1 MYNFLVSHARKIEIE
16 TNMDNLLD
24 EVHEKLNKSKRLK
37 LWRYHPIYRFHLQEA
52 VCQTESSDSSESLLS
67 GSPAF
72 VPDSGTSGF
81 VAGVGKG
88 LLLALPAFA
97 SPSFSCSAAST
108 CKSFC
113 QGMFNL

>member
-1 MYNFLVSHARKIEIE
+1 MLDTQTRYKISSDLY
-16 TNMDNLLD
+16 TML
-24 EVHEKLNKSKRLK
+24 
-37 LWRYHPIYRFHLQEA
+37 YHQEA

-81 VAGVGKG
+81 VAGVGEG
-88 LLLALPAFA
+88 LLLALLAFA

-108 CKSFC
+108 CKSLC